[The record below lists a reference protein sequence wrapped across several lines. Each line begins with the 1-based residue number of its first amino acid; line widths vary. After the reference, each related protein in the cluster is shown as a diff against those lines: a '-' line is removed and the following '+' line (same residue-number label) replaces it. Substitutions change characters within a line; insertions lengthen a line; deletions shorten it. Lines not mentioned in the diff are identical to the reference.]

1 MSKKKDE
8 KPKIVVPGP
17 QNSARLGTPGD
28 KPQKTAS
35 NPNIT
40 NLGNGMALIG
50 RGSMK
55 GLIYTI

>member
-1 MSKKKDE
+1 MSKKKSE

-35 NPNIT
+35 QLPNSLSAMYT
-40 NLGNGMALIG
+40 NKHRMLIE
-50 RGSMK
+50 K
-55 GLIYTI
+55 GLQCK